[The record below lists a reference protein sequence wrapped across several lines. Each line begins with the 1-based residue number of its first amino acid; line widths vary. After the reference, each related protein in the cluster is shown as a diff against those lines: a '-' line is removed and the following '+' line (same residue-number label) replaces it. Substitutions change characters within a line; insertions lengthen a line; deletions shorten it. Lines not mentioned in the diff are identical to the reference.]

1 VDGNSCSSCGQR
13 LTSGQRRC
21 PQCGAP
27 LPPPL
32 GGFPAESGPYGGSG
46 SYAAPPPAYGA
57 AAVPQYAP
65 PGEPHYAPPG
75 GA

>member
-1 VDGNSCSSCGQR
+1 MDSCSSCGQR

-32 GGFPAESGPYGGSG
+32 GGFPAESGPYGASG
-46 SYAAPPPAYGA
+46 SYAAPAPGSSAAPPPAYGA
-57 AAVPQYAP
+57 A
-65 PGEPHYAPPG
+65 
-75 GA
+75 